1 MKVFSNHE
9 YRILSLCSSTAYCV
23 IINTSKRVDRIHN
36 ILHPISLGLVLTL
49 ESIKK
54 IVTHKLETI
63 HLHETAQEAAKKMK
77 HKDISSLLVVD
88 ESGVHVGIVTEKDLV
103 SKVCIHNKNST
114 EVFVNEI
121 MSSPLVSIEYKA
133 TLEEA
138 AKKMVDNK
146 IQHLLVKNADTLV
159 GILTTTDLS
168 TYLRQNID
176 MDEVNASILESLME
190 QEKT

>member
-1 MKVFSNHE
+1 M
-9 YRILSLCSSTAYCV
+9 RQQ
-23 IINTSKRVDRIHN
+23 VDRIHN
-36 ILHPISLGLVLTL
+36 ILHPISLRLMLTV

-63 HLHETAQEAAKKMK
+63 HLHETAQEAAKKMR
-77 HKDISSLLVVD
+77 HKDISSLLVVN
-88 ESGVHVGIVTEKDLV
+88 ESNVHVGIITEKDLV
-103 SKVCIHNKNST
+103 SKVCIHNKKST

-121 MSSPLVSIEYKA
+121 MSSHLLYIEYKA

-138 AKKMVDNK
+138 AKKMVDSK
-146 IQHLLVKNADTLV
+146 IQHLLVKNEDTLV
-159 GILTTTDLS
+159 GILSTTDLS

-176 MDEVNASILESLME
+176 MDKVNASILESLME

>member
-1 MKVFSNHE
+1 M
-9 YRILSLCSSTAYCV
+9 RQQ
-23 IINTSKRVDRIHN
+23 VDRIHN
-36 ILHPISLGLVLTL
+36 ILHPISLRMMLTV

-63 HLHETAQEAAKKMK
+63 HLHETAQEAAKKMR
-77 HKDISSLLVVD
+77 HKDISSLLVVNEFD
-88 ESGVHVGIVTEKDLV
+88 VHVGIITEKDLV
-103 SKVCIHNKNST
+103 SKVCIHNKKST

-121 MSSPLVSIEYKA
+121 MSSHLLYIDYKA

-138 AKKMVDNK
+138 AKKMVDSK
-146 IQHLLVKNADTLV
+146 IQHLLVKNEDTLV
-159 GILTTTDLS
+159 GILSTTDLS

-176 MDEVNASILESLME
+176 MDKVNASILESLME

>member
-1 MKVFSNHE
+1 MLN
-9 YRILSLCSSTAYCV
+9 
-23 IINTSKRVDRIHN
+23 
-36 ILHPISLGLVLTL
+36 L

-88 ESGVHVGIVTEKDLV
+88 ESGVHVGIVTERDLV
-103 SKVCIHNKNST
+103 SKVCIYNKNST

-176 MDEVNASILESLME
+176 MDEVNANILESLME

>member
-1 MKVFSNHE
+1 MCIVVGKLAKIGDIMTKNLVTIEASN
-9 YRILSLCSSTAYCV
+9 S
-23 IINTSKRVDRIHN
+23 
-36 ILHPISLGLVLTL
+36 
-49 ESIKK
+49 
-54 IVTHKLETI
+54 
-63 HLHETAQEAAKKMK
+63 AQEAAKKMK
-77 HKDISSLLVVD
+77 HKDISSLLVID

>member
-1 MKVFSNHE
+1 M
-9 YRILSLCSSTAYCV
+9 
-23 IINTSKRVDRIHN
+23 
-36 ILHPISLGLVLTL
+36 LTL

-63 HLHETAQEAAKKMK
+63 QLHETAHEAAKKMK
-77 HKDISSLLVVD
+77 HKDISSLLVID
-88 ESGVHVGIVTEKDLV
+88 ESGVHVGIITEKDLV
-103 SKVCIHNKNST
+103 SKVCIYNKKST
-114 EVFVNEI
+114 EVFVNDI
-121 MSSPLVSIEYKA
+121 MSSPLVFIEYKA

-146 IQHLLVKNADTLV
+146 IEHLLVKNADSLV

-176 MDEVNASILESLME
+176 MDEVNASILESLLE

>member
-1 MKVFSNHE
+1 M
-9 YRILSLCSSTAYCV
+9 RQQ
-23 IINTSKRVDRIHN
+23 VDRIHN
-36 ILHPISLGLVLTL
+36 ILHPISLRLMLTV

-63 HLHETAQEAAKKMK
+63 HLHETAQEAAKKMR
-77 HKDISSLLVVD
+77 HKDISSLLVVN
-88 ESGVHVGIVTEKDLV
+88 ESDVHVGIVTEKDLV
-103 SKVCIHNKNST
+103 SKVCIHNKKST

-121 MSSPLVSIEYKA
+121 MSSHLLYIEYKA

-138 AKKMVDNK
+138 AKKMVDSK
-146 IQHLLVKNADTLV
+146 IQHLLVKNEDTLV
-159 GILTTTDLS
+159 GILSTTDLS

-176 MDEVNASILESLME
+176 MDKVNASILESLME

>member
-1 MKVFSNHE
+1 LFFNC
-9 YRILSLCSSTAYCV
+9 ILRY
-23 IINTSKRVDRIHN
+23 NQYSKRVDRIHN
-36 ILHPISLGLVLTL
+36 ILHPISLGLMLTL

-88 ESGVHVGIVTEKDLV
+88 ESGVYVGIVTEKDLV

-121 MSSPLVSIEYKA
+121 MSSPLVSIESKA

>member
-1 MKVFSNHE
+1 M
-9 YRILSLCSSTAYCV
+9 RQQ
-23 IINTSKRVDRIHN
+23 VDRIHN
-36 ILHPISLGLVLTL
+36 ILHPISLGLMLTL

-63 HLHETAQEAAKKMK
+63 HLHETAQEAAKKMR
-77 HKDISSLLVVD
+77 HKDISSLLVVN
-88 ESGVHVGIVTEKDLV
+88 ESDVHVGIITEKDLV
-103 SKVCIHNKNST
+103 SKVCIQNKKST

-121 MSSPLVSIEYKA
+121 MSSHLLYIEYKA

-138 AKKMVDNK
+138 AKKMVDSK
-146 IQHLLVKNADTLV
+146 IQHLLVKNEDTLV
-159 GILTTTDLS
+159 GILSTTDLS

-176 MDEVNASILESLME
+176 MDKVNASILESLME

>member
-1 MKVFSNHE
+1 M
-9 YRILSLCSSTAYCV
+9 
-23 IINTSKRVDRIHN
+23 
-36 ILHPISLGLVLTL
+36 LTL

-133 TLEEA
+133 TLVEA